1 MVTMVFMRQ
10 IILRFPHIMPIYW
23 TSTPPFFLA
32 DPCFWANTPGLEF
45 RENSRERAARSP
57 TNRSQRFD
65 TPSPGTRVCTQAMR
79 LWLPPAPSSTVHTHS
94 NEDIQQPTAS
104 LHTARQQPGNSSVPT
119 APGFGSHA
127 TRSLFFSTKARRFAH
142 VWRVHALRC
151 GRRATLQLSDTS
163 QRSPKFAQILPGQT
177 VLNLPSITISPMPQ
191 PAQ

>member
-1 MVTMVFMRQ
+1 MKRLTFQ
-10 IILRFPHIMPIYW
+10 GLFRFGDML
-23 TSTPPFFLA
+23 TP
-32 DPCFWANTPGLEF
+32 TPEF
-45 RENSRERAARSP
+45 RENSHERAARSP

-65 TPSPGTRVCTQAMR
+65 TPLPPGARVCTQAMR
-79 LWLPPAPSSTVHTHS
+79 LWLPPAPSSAVHTHS

-104 LHTARQQPGNSSVPT
+104 LHTARQQPGNSSAPT
-119 APGFGSHA
+119 TPCFGSHA